1 MSLIIK
7 FYVQDDVKKPIDLQK
22 IFTPA
27 TDTDEI
33 LPGKNRKIEN
43 DNISKF
49 ETNFLIFF
57 LNVY

>member
-49 ETNFLIFF
+49 EINFLIFF